1 MKLVITTDLIEIIK
15 RNSVNLIN
23 VIQRLSQSISKKK
36 NIYQIY
42 ILNIKLILLLL
53 SLEMQLD
60 KNI

>member
-23 VIQRLSQSISKKK
+23 VIQRLSQSIKKK
-36 NIYQIY
+36 YIYQIY